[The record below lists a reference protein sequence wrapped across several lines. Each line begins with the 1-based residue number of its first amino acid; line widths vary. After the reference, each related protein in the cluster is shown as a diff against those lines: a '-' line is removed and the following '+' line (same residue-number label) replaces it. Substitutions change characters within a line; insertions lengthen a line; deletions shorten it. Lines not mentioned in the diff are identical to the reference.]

1 MFDPKTNHHVSP
13 RIATF
18 GMWLFL
24 ASLTMLFG
32 ATILGYLYIRLFGAH
47 SPAHGEI
54 HFPQLLWLST
64 AIILIGSYVI
74 HLAVD
79 SVRHERQRT
88 LRQYLLLTCI
98 LAAAFVSVQAPSLI
112 ELLAEHR
119 QFTARGVP
127 LYGLAFF
134 LILIH
139 ALHVL
144 GGIIG
149 LTVTTIHAHQHRY
162 DHENYA
168 GVKHAAM
175 YWHFLDIIWL
185 IMFFSMFLTA

>member
-1 MFDPKTNHHVSP
+1 MFETKTNHRVSP
-13 RIATF
+13 RVATF

-32 ATILGYLYIRLFGAH
+32 ATILGYLIIRLHGAN
-47 SPAHGEI
+47 SPARGQI
-54 HFPQLLWLST
+54 HLPELLWLST

-74 HLAVD
+74 HMAVD
-79 SVRHERQRT
+79 SVRREHQRN
-88 LRQYLLLTCI
+88 LQRLLLVCCV
-98 LAAAFVSVQAPSLI
+98 LAIAFVCVQTPSLI
-112 ELLAEHR
+112 QLLAEHR
-119 QFTARGVP
+119 RFASHGLA
-127 LYGLAFF
+127 LYGLVFF

-144 GGIIG
+144 GGIVG
-149 LTVTTIHAHQHRY
+149 LTVTTIHASQHRY

-175 YWHFLDIIWL
+175 YWHFLDLIWL
-185 IMFFSMFLTA
+185 IMFFSLFLTA